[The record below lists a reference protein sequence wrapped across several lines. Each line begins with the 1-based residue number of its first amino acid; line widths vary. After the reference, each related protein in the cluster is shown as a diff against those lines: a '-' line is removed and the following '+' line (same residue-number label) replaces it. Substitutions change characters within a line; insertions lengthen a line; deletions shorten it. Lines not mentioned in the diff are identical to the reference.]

1 MGRLPPH
8 ASCGGFAR
16 QRRSPSVDC
25 NGTLRRSRLDGAR
38 LPAQPGRARSRGTI
52 PRERTAPPIRVW
64 PRPVTATLGSV
75 FECRAGHVG
84 VWLSSARQALPRS
97 IRLEQRPLFQPLALW
112 PDCGHRS
119 GTRAWGERCRGRA
132 LAPASR
138 LRTRQRPNQRE
149 RPRRAPRLPARGARA
164 RRRAGRLRGALAM
177 TAEELARAIA
187 ASGVRGTAQV
197 AEAARAVA
205 GWLARAPADEVAEGL
220 AAAAEP
226 AAALHQLARLL
237 PAVEA
242 PPAPGRVAPL
252 LRLLGGSPAL
262 AAALVAEGAAWPAL
276 VAAVH
281 EVPARGPD
289 AQRAALAAAG
299 AAGPLSRAD
308 LQAALRRH
316 RRRELVRI
324 GGRDLLGL
332 ASVEDTVRELS
343 ALAEGVLDAA
353 VASVRARLAAEWGE
367 ALVPGEGRPEIG
379 RAHV

>member
-1 MGRLPPH
+1 
-8 ASCGGFAR
+8 
-16 QRRSPSVDC
+16 
-25 NGTLRRSRLDGAR
+25 
-38 LPAQPGRARSRGTI
+38 
-52 PRERTAPPIRVW
+52 
-64 PRPVTATLGSV
+64 
-75 FECRAGHVG
+75 
-84 VWLSSARQALPRS
+84 
-97 IRLEQRPLFQPLALW
+97 
-112 PDCGHRS
+112 
-119 GTRAWGERCRGRA
+119 
-132 LAPASR
+132 
-138 LRTRQRPNQRE
+138 
-149 RPRRAPRLPARGARA
+149 
-164 RRRAGRLRGALAM
+164 M
-177 TAEELARAIA
+177 TADELARAIA
-187 ASGVRGTAQV
+187 ASGVRDTARV

-220 AAAAEP
+220 AAAADP
-226 AAALHQLARLL
+226 AAALDQLARLL
-237 PAVEA
+237 PAAEA

-262 AAALVAEGAAWPAL
+262 AGALVAEGAAWPAL

-289 AQRAALAAAG
+289 AQRAALATAG

-367 ALVPGEGRPEIG
+367 ALVPG
-379 RAHV
+379 